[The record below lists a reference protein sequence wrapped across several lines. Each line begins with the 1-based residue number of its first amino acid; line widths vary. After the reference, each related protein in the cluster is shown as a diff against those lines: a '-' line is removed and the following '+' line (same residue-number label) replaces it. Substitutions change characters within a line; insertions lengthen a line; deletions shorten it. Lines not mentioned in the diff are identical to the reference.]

1 MMGNAGEKDS
11 RQDIKA
17 RLRRIEGQVRGI
29 YRMVDEEREC
39 MDIMVQLTAVKAAVS
54 RVGVLVL
61 SNYLANCLG
70 DDLVRDESVQ
80 ENLEKFS
87 ELLRKW
93 S

>member
-1 MMGNAGEKDS
+1 MMGNAGEKDC

-29 YRMVDEEREC
+29 YRMVDEG
-39 MDIMVQLTAVKAAVS
+39 ASAAGS
-54 RVGVLVL
+54 LPRGSGFRWGFGL

-70 DDLVRDESVQ
+70 DDWLGRAC
-80 ENLEKFS
+80 
-87 ELLRKW
+87 RKPGKVLGAFEEW